1 MRARRRPLTVA
12 GVVLVVV
19 VVVLC
24 GAVVYFVHIHGATGD
39 WWPKAI
45 PTTVQYNGRDYSCG
59 PAGHRNVTRPDL
71 EGTRPVGHT
80 IGGGTIYARPGT
92 SPFGVIVSGDGIFR
106 SCSLSGGP

>member
-1 MRARRRPLTVA
+1 MRAQRRLTVA

-19 VVVLC
+19 VVILC
-24 GAVVYFVHIHGATGD
+24 GVFVSFVQIHATTGD

-45 PTTVQYNGRDYSCG
+45 PTTVQYNGRDYTCD

-71 EGTRPVGHT
+71 EGARPVGHT
-80 IGGGTIYARPGT
+80 IGGGTIYAPPGAT
-92 SPFGVIVSGDGIFR
+92 PFGIIVSGDHILR